1 MKPPIIVYFCLLFV
15 CIQSSCADNKPKKTM
30 NTNLSIEANQD
41 TATFA
46 SGCFWCVEA
55 IFQRLKGV
63 NQVTSGYSGGDIKNP
78 SYKEV
83 CTGRTNHA
91 EAVQILFDPS
101 QISYDELLEVFWK
114 THDPTTLNRQGA
126 DEGTQYRSAIFFHDE
141 NQKSLAEN
149 YKKKL
154 NASGAWD
161 KPIVTEITA
170 YTNFYKAEDQ
180 HQNYFNAN
188 GNQPYCS
195 FVIQPKVEKF
205 EKVFKDKLKK

>member
-15 CIQSSCADNKPKKTM
+15 CIQSSCADNKPKKAM

-195 FVIQPKVEKF
+195 FVIQPKVDKF

>member
-15 CIQSSCADNKPKKTM
+15 CIQSSCADNKPKKAM

-63 NQVTSGYSGGDIKNP
+63 DQVTSGYSGGDIKNP

-101 QISYDELLEVFWK
+101 
-114 THDPTTLNRQGA
+114 
-126 DEGTQYRSAIFFHDE
+126 
-141 NQKSLAEN
+141 
-149 YKKKL
+149 
-154 NASGAWD
+154 
-161 KPIVTEITA
+161 
-170 YTNFYKAEDQ
+170 
-180 HQNYFNAN
+180 
-188 GNQPYCS
+188 
-195 FVIQPKVEKF
+195 
-205 EKVFKDKLKK
+205 

>member
-1 MKPPIIVYFCLLFV
+1 
-15 CIQSSCADNKPKKTM
+15 M